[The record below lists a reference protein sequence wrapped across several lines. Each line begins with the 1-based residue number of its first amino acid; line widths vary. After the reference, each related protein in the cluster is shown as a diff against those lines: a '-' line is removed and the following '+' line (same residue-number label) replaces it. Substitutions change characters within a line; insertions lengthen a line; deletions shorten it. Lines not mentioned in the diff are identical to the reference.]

1 VVGSSPATTQEKTMN
16 ARTATRTAA
25 AGLLAAAA
33 VLTTTNAQALPNQRP
48 ESTTVVRPAQANL
61 RETVL
66 QLLDAGRQA
75 TTVAERRLVHHDL
88 VQSVLDG
95 E

>member
-1 VVGSSPATTQEKTMN
+1 MN
-16 ARTATRTAA
+16 TRTVTRTAA

-33 VLTTTNAQALPNQRP
+33 VLTTSNAQALPLNRP
-48 ESTTVVRPAQANL
+48 DPSIETRPVQADL

-66 QLLDAGRQA
+66 QLLDEGRRA
-75 TTVAERRLVHHDL
+75 TTVAQRRLIHQDL
-88 VQSVLDG
+88 VQSMRDG

>member
-1 VVGSSPATTQEKTMN
+1 MN
-16 ARTATRTAA
+16 TRTATRTAA

-33 VLTTTNAQALPNQRP
+33 VLSTSNAQAMPVQRP
-48 ESTTVVRPAQANL
+48 DPATVIRPVQANL

-66 QLLDAGRQA
+66 QLLDEARQA
-75 TTVAERRLVHHDL
+75 TTVAQRRLIHHDL

>member
-1 VVGSSPATTQEKTMN
+1 MN
-16 ARTATRTAA
+16 PRTATRTAA

-33 VLTTTNAQALPNQRP
+33 VLTTSNAQALPLHRP
-48 ESTTVVRPAQANL
+48 GPATSMSPVQANL

-66 QLLDAGRQA
+66 RLLDEGRQA
-75 TTVAERRLVHHDL
+75 TTVAQRRLIHHDL

>member
-1 VVGSSPATTQEKTMN
+1 MN
-16 ARTATRTAA
+16 TRTATRTAA

-33 VLTTTNAQALPNQRP
+33 VLTTSNAQALPVQRADP
-48 ESTTVVRPAQANL
+48 ATVIRPVQANL

-66 QLLDAGRQA
+66 QLLDEGRQA
-75 TTVAERRLVHHDL
+75 TTVAQRRLIHHDL

>member
-1 VVGSSPATTQEKTMN
+1 MN
-16 ARTATRTAA
+16 TRTATRTAA

-33 VLTTTNAQALPNQRP
+33 VLTTSNAQALPLNRP
-48 ESTTVVRPAQANL
+48 DPANATRPVQANL
-61 RETVL
+61 RETDL
-66 QLLDAGRQA
+66 QLLDEGRQA
-75 TTVAERRLVHHDL
+75 TTVAQRRLIHQDL

>member
-1 VVGSSPATTQEKTMN
+1 MN
-16 ARTATRTAA
+16 TRTATRTAA

-33 VLTTTNAQALPNQRP
+33 MLTTSNAQALPLRHPDPATAIRP
-48 ESTTVVRPAQANL
+48 VQANL

-66 QLLDAGRQA
+66 QLLDEGRQA
-75 TTVAERRLVHHDL
+75 TTVAQRRLIHRDL

>member
-1 VVGSSPATTQEKTMN
+1 MN
-16 ARTATRTAA
+16 TRTATRTAA

-33 VLTTTNAQALPNQRP
+33 VLATSNAQALALQRP
-48 ESTTVVRPAQANL
+48 DPATGVHPVHADL

-66 QLLDAGRQA
+66 QLLDEGRRA
-75 TTVAERRLVHHDL
+75 TTVAERRLIHRDL
-88 VQSVLDG
+88 VQSVRDG

>member
-1 VVGSSPATTQEKTMN
+1 MT
-16 ARTATRTAA
+16 TRTTTRIAA

-33 VLTTTNAQALPNQRP
+33 VLTTTNAQALPNERP
-48 ESTTVVRPAQANL
+48 DSTTVVRPVQADL
-61 RETVL
+61 RQTVL
-66 QLLDAGRQA
+66 QLLDEGRHA
-75 TTVAERRLVHHDL
+75 TTVAERRIIHQDL

>member
-1 VVGSSPATTQEKTMN
+1 MN
-16 ARTATRTAA
+16 TRTATRTAA

-33 VLTTTNAQALPNQRP
+33 MLTTSNAQASPLNRP
-48 ESTTVVRPAQANL
+48 DPATAIRPVQANL

-66 QLLDAGRQA
+66 QLLEEGRQA
-75 TTVAERRLVHHDL
+75 TTVAQRRPVHHDL

>member
-1 VVGSSPATTQEKTMN
+1 MN
-16 ARTATRTAA
+16 TRTATRTAA

-33 VLTTTNAQALPNQRP
+33 VLSTSNAQAMPVQRP
-48 ESTTVVRPAQANL
+48 DPATVIRPVQANL

-66 QLLDAGRQA
+66 QLLDEGRQA
-75 TTVAERRLVHHDL
+75 TTVAQRRLIHHEL

>member
-1 VVGSSPATTQEKTMN
+1 MN
-16 ARTATRTAA
+16 TRTATRTAA

-33 VLTTTNAQALPNQRP
+33 VLTTSNAQALPVSRP
-48 ESTTVVRPAQANL
+48 EPPTTIRPVHANL

-66 QLLDAGRQA
+66 QLLDEGRQA
-75 TTVAERRLVHHDL
+75 TTVAQRRLIHRDL

>member
-1 VVGSSPATTQEKTMN
+1 MN
-16 ARTATRTAA
+16 TRTATRAA
-25 AGLLAAAA
+25 TAGLLAAAA
-33 VLTTTNAQALPNQRP
+33 MLTTSNAQALPLNRP
-48 ESTTVVRPAQANL
+48 DPATAIRPVQANL

-66 QLLDAGRQA
+66 QLLEEGRQA
-75 TTVAERRLVHHDL
+75 TTVAQRRLIHRDL

>member
-1 VVGSSPATTQEKTMN
+1 MN
-16 ARTATRTAA
+16 TRTATRTAA

-33 VLTTTNAQALPNQRP
+33 MLTTSNAQALPLNRP
-48 ESTTVVRPAQANL
+48 DPATAIRPVQANL
-61 RETVL
+61 RETVH
-66 QLLDAGRQA
+66 QLLDEGRQA
-75 TTVAERRLVHHDL
+75 TTVAQRRLIHHDL

>member
-1 VVGSSPATTQEKTMN
+1 MN
-16 ARTATRTAA
+16 TRTATRTAA

-33 VLTTTNAQALPNQRP
+33 VLTTSNAQALPVERP
-48 ESTTVVRPAQANL
+48 DSPTMIRPVQANL

-66 QLLDAGRQA
+66 QLLEQGRQV
-75 TTVAERRLVHHDL
+75 TTVAQRRLIHHDL

>member
-1 VVGSSPATTQEKTMN
+1 MTT
-16 ARTATRTAA
+16 RTTTRRTTRTAA

-33 VLTTTNAQALPNQRP
+33 VLTTTNAEALPNQRP
-48 ESTTVVRPAQANL
+48 ESTTVVHPVQANL

-66 QLLDAGRQA
+66 QLLDQGRQA
-75 TTVAERRLVHHDL
+75 TTIAERRIIHQDL
-88 VQSVLDG
+88 VQSVRDG

>member
-1 VVGSSPATTQEKTMN
+1 MN
-16 ARTATRTAA
+16 THTAIRTVA

-33 VLTTTNAQALPNQRP
+33 VLTTSNAQALPVQRP
-48 ESTTVVRPAQANL
+48 EPATVIGPVQANL

-66 QLLDAGRQA
+66 QLQDQARRA
-75 TTVAERRLVHHDL
+75 TTVAERRLIHHDL
-88 VQSVLDG
+88 VQAVLDG

>member
-1 VVGSSPATTQEKTMN
+1 MN
-16 ARTATRTAA
+16 TRTATRTAA

-33 VLTTTNAQALPNQRP
+33 MLTTSNAQALPLRHP
-48 ESTTVVRPAQANL
+48 DPATAMSPVQANL

-66 QLLDAGRQA
+66 QLLEEGRQA
-75 TTVAERRLVHHDL
+75 TTVAQRRLVHHDL

>member
-1 VVGSSPATTQEKTMN
+1 MN

-33 VLTTTNAQALPNQRP
+33 VLTTSNAQALPLHRQDP
-48 ESTTVVRPAQANL
+48 ATAMQPAQANL

-66 QLLDAGRQA
+66 QLLDEGRQA
-75 TTVAERRLVHHDL
+75 TTVAQRRLVHHDL
-88 VQSVLDG
+88 VQSVRDG

>member
-1 VVGSSPATTQEKTMN
+1 MN
-16 ARTATRTAA
+16 TRTATRTAA

-33 VLTTTNAQALPNQRP
+33 VLTTSNAQALPVNRP
-48 ESTTVVRPAQANL
+48 EPATAMRPVQANL

-66 QLLDAGRQA
+66 QLLDEARQA
-75 TTVAERRLVHHDL
+75 TTVAQRRLIHHEL
-88 VQSVLDG
+88 VQSLLDG

>member
-1 VVGSSPATTQEKTMN
+1 MT
-16 ARTATRTAA
+16 TRTTTRIAA

-33 VLTTTNAQALPNQRP
+33 VLETSTAHAVPVQRP
-48 ESTTVVRPAQANL
+48 DSTTVIRPVQANL

-66 QLLDAGRQA
+66 QLLDEGRQA
-75 TTVAERRLVHHDL
+75 TTVAERQLIHHDL
-88 VQSVLDG
+88 VQLVLDG

>member
-1 VVGSSPATTQEKTMN
+1 MN
-16 ARTATRTAA
+16 TRTATRTAA

-33 VLTTTNAQALPNQRP
+33 VLSTSNAQALPLHHPDPATAIRP
-48 ESTTVVRPAQANL
+48 VQANL

-66 QLLDAGRQA
+66 QLLEEGRQA
-75 TTVAERRLVHHDL
+75 TTVAQRRLIHHDL
-88 VQSVLDG
+88 VQSLLDG

>member
-1 VVGSSPATTQEKTMN
+1 MN
-16 ARTATRTAA
+16 THTATRTAA

-33 VLTTTNAQALPNQRP
+33 VLTTSTAQALPASRP
-48 ESTTVVRPAQANL
+48 DPATTIRPVRADL

-66 QLLDAGRQA
+66 RLLDEGRQA
-75 TTVAERRLVHHDL
+75 TTVAQRRLVHHDL

>member
-1 VVGSSPATTQEKTMN
+1 MN
-16 ARTATRTAA
+16 TRTATRAAA

-33 VLTTTNAQALPNQRP
+33 MLTTSNAQASPLNRP
-48 ESTTVVRPAQANL
+48 DPATAIRPVQANL

-66 QLLDAGRQA
+66 QLLEEGRQA
-75 TTVAERRLVHHDL
+75 TTVAQRRLIHHEL
-88 VQSVLDG
+88 VQSLLDG

>member
-1 VVGSSPATTQEKTMN
+1 MN
-16 ARTATRTAA
+16 TRTATRTAA

-33 VLTTTNAQALPNQRP
+33 VLTTSNAQALPVQRP
-48 ESTTVVRPAQANL
+48 DPATVIRPVQANL

-66 QLLDAGRQA
+66 RLLDEGRQA
-75 TTVAERRLVHHDL
+75 TTVAQRRLVHHDL

>member
-1 VVGSSPATTQEKTMN
+1 MNTRTATRTVT
-16 ARTATRTAA
+16 RTATRTAA

-33 VLTTTNAQALPNQRP
+33 VLTNSNAQALPVHRP
-48 ESTTVVRPAQANL
+48 DSTTVIRPVQGNL

-66 QLLDAGRQA
+66 QLLDEGRHA
-75 TTVAERRLVHHDL
+75 TSIAQRQLIHHDL
-88 VQSVLDG
+88 VQAVLDG

>member
-1 VVGSSPATTQEKTMN
+1 MN
-16 ARTATRTAA
+16 TRTATRTAA

-33 VLTTTNAQALPNQRP
+33 VLTTSNAQALPLHRP
-48 ESTTVVRPAQANL
+48 DPATAMRLVQANL

-66 QLLDAGRQA
+66 QLLEEGRQA
-75 TTVAERRLVHHDL
+75 TTVAQRRLIHRDL

>member
-1 VVGSSPATTQEKTMN
+1 MN
-16 ARTATRTAA
+16 TRTATRAAA

-33 VLTTTNAQALPNQRP
+33 MLTTSNAQALPLRHP
-48 ESTTVVRPAQANL
+48 DPATAMSPVQANL

-66 QLLDAGRQA
+66 QLLEEGRQA
-75 TTVAERRLVHHDL
+75 TTVAQRRLVQHDP
-88 VQSVLDG
+88 VHSVLDR

>member
-1 VVGSSPATTQEKTMN
+1 MN
-16 ARTATRTAA
+16 TRTATRAAA

-33 VLTTTNAQALPNQRP
+33 MLTTSNAQASPLNRP
-48 ESTTVVRPAQANL
+48 DPATAIRPVQANL

-66 QLLDAGRQA
+66 QLLEEGRQA
-75 TTVAERRLVHHDL
+75 TTVAQRRLIHRDL

>member
-1 VVGSSPATTQEKTMN
+1 MN
-16 ARTATRTAA
+16 TRTATRTAA

-33 VLTTTNAQALPNQRP
+33 MLTTSNTQALPLRHP
-48 ESTTVVRPAQANL
+48 DPATAMSPVQANL

-66 QLLDAGRQA
+66 QLLEEGRQA
-75 TTVAERRLVHHDL
+75 TTVAQRRLVHHDL